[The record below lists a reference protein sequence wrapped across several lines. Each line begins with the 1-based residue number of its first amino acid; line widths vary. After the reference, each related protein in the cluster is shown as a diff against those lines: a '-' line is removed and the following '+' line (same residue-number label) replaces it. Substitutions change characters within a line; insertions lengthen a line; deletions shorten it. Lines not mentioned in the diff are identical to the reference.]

1 MAKLGIVAEL
11 FEFLRVRRKWWLF
24 PIVVFLLFIGVLL
37 VFSES
42 SAIAPFIYT
51 IF

>member
-24 PIVVFLLFIGVLL
+24 PIVAFLLFIGALL

-51 IF
+51 LF

>member
-1 MAKLGIVAEL
+1 MERLSTLAE
-11 FEFLRVRRKWWLF
+11 FWEFLRVRRKLWLL
-24 PIVVFLLFIGVLL
+24 PLVAFLLFIGVLI

-42 SAIAPFIYT
+42 SAVAPFIYT